1 MDNSVGGAALK
12 IDIIKDAYSQM
23 RISGL
28 TVQPTP
34 EDLELAL
41 NRLENMAAE
50 WEARSIKVGYN
61 FEDEPDPNSESL
73 LARSAW
79 NAFATNLGSRLLND
93 FGKSGTPSS
102 QGLMTQARQSLSALS
117 GVAARNI
124 LNQVQYPNRQ
134 PVGSGNRWNRW
145 YKFYR
150 TQPVSQSVT
159 ALIEGDVADFTE
171 HFDSWLNLQEGEA
184 IASYTIMASS
194 SRIIIESDSNTETD
208 VVYRLKAESPS
219 NLEQVTI
226 VVTSTAGR
234 IITRARHFEIRR
246 VTRHG

>member
-1 MDNSVGGAALK
+1 MDNRVGGAALK

-61 FEDEPDPNSESL
+61 FEDEPDPNSETL
-73 LARSAW
+73 LHRSAW

-93 FGKSGTPSS
+93 FGKSAAPESA
-102 QGLMTQARQSLSALS
+102 GLMKQARQSLAALS
-117 GVAARNI
+117 GVAARNM
-124 LNQVQYPNRQ
+124 LNQVTYASRQ
-134 PVGSGNRWNRW
+134 PVGSGNQWSRW

-159 ALIEGDVADFTE
+159 ALIEGDITDFTE
-171 HFDSWLNLQEGEA
+171 HFDSWLNLQEDEA

-194 SRIIIESDSNTETD
+194 SRIIIESDSSTETD

-219 NLEQVTI
+219 DLEQVTI

-234 IITRARHFEIRR
+234 IETRSRHFQVMR
-246 VTRHG
+246 VAKHA